1 MSLEPFEH
9 LLGFVLNDVSRLLRT
24 RFDQRARGHGL
35 TRSQWRVLVHL
46 ARAEGIIQ
54 SGLAEILEV
63 ERMTLGRLIDRL
75 ESAGWVERR
84 PDSKDRR
91 VRRLYLTAAARPTLK
106 DMMQIATD
114 MHDEALHGLSGEE
127 LNRLMQSLL
136 IIKSNLIKMT
146 TFNDQAK
153 TASTDKAKTALAVRA
168 ETLQLETMKLGAA
181 DD

>member
-1 MSLEPFEH
+1 MPLEPFEH

-46 ARAEGIIQ
+46 ARTEGIIQ
-54 SGLAEILEV
+54 SGLADILEV

-84 PDSKDRR
+84 ADSKDRR
-91 VRRLYLTAAARPTLK
+91 VRRLYLTATARPTLK

-136 IIKSNLIKMT
+136 IIKSNLIEMT
-146 TFNDQAK
+146 TLNEQ
-153 TASTDKAKTALAVRA
+153 TRTPPM
-168 ETLQLETMKLGAA
+168 EKLKIGGA

>member
-1 MSLEPFEH
+1 MALEPFEH
-9 LLGFVLNDVSRLLRT
+9 LLGFMLNDVSRLLRT
-24 RFDQRARGHGL
+24 RFDQRAKGHGL

-54 SGLAEILEV
+54 SGLADILEV

-91 VRRLYLTAAARPTLK
+91 VRRLYLTAMARPTLE

-114 MHDEALHGLSGEE
+114 MHDEALHGLSDED
-127 LNRLMQSLL
+127 LNRLMQTLL
-136 IIKSNLIKMT
+136 IIKNNLIEMT
-146 TFNDQAK
+146 TMKNHEETNGGDAK
-153 TASTDKAKTALAVRA
+153 IAN
-168 ETLQLETMKLGAA
+168 GGGG
-181 DD
+181 